1 MINIKQKNGITL
13 VSLIITIVIMG
24 MLSAIALTVST
35 NLTQK
40 ASDSKLIS
48 DLEVIQQA
56 ILQQYSKYKLTKDN
70 SNLLGIKCNLQ
81 EVQDIATNLGINLVD
96 IPDNYSNKEYYR
108 LDMAALKHMK
118 IDNITDEYIVNYIS
132 GEVINITVKRTS
144 DNKPLY
150 TKANS
155 FVLK

>member
-24 MLSAIALTVST
+24 ILSAIAITVST

-155 FVLK
+155 FV

>member
-24 MLSAIALTVST
+24 ILSAIAITVST

-118 IDNITDEYIVNYIS
+118 IDYITDEYIVNYIS

-155 FVLK
+155 FV